1 MRNKEAIVMLKKGGK
16 RLGYQVNLMER
27 MGDEKNVEEWENEQ
41 TQHFK
46 YICRIALLRDSRNEG
61 G

>member
-1 MRNKEAIVMLKKGGK
+1 MLKKGGK

-27 MGDEKNVEEWENEQ
+27 TGDEKNAEEWENEQ
-41 TQHFK
+41 TRHFK
-46 YICRIALLRDSRNEG
+46 YICRIALLRDSGNEG